1 MFAKRELLDA
11 ISECENA
18 PESYQNCSR
27 LATFY
32 TLYDHLYPNE
42 SSKIEQVTESTV
54 ESYGDSEFYK
64 AVEGVNAKDAWA
76 IMSELMETMKVMQ
89 PKVYN
94 SIMYK
99 LQQEK

>member
-18 PESYQNCSR
+18 PESYQKCER

-32 TLYDHLYPNE
+32 TLYDHLYPN
-42 SSKIEQVTESTV
+42 SNANVEQVTESIV
-54 ESYGDSEFYK
+54 DNYGDSEFFK

-99 LQQEK
+99 LSQTK